1 LIKNLEVYL
10 GIKINLLQG
19 AENSSEDPFD
29 HFLQMY
35 GGFLP
40 SSNARWCTKK
50 LKLDPFENYVGT
62 DPVVSYVGIRGD
74 EEREGYISTKKNIQ
88 SIFPFRKNIWSKD
101 VVTKMLSNQNMEQLL
116 TMSKNIDFGQNQEK
130 TFQTISRKVNPS
142 FTLDQKL
149 NILLDSNVKAFKD
162 GKVHRESN
170 EVFWRKDGSS
180 FPVEYVSTP
189 IWDDGELVGAVVS
202 FRDISARVAL
212 EAELIESKDRERILQ
227 SDLQHVSR
235 VSAMGEVASAMAH
248 ELNQPL
254 TAVMNYVQ
262 ASRRLLSSE
271 TETATEKST
280 EKALGYMEKAVEQA
294 ARAGGIIRGLRK
306 FVEKEDTER
315 SFENINEIIE
325 EAITLVLPG
334 GQSNSIKFATKLS
347 PDLPEIL
354 VHKVRLQQVIV
365 NLVRNALEALE
376 GRDDPQMYVKTHW
389 RGDTFVEVCV
399 CDNGPGLPSKVVQKL
414 FQSFITTKPNG
425 MGVGLSICKT
435 IIEEHGGEIEAV
447 DNKHGG
453 TTFCFTLPITSQP
466 ETHTRMETDN
476 A

>member
-1 LIKNLEVYL
+1 MDKTPTQNVDTFRRQTEMILEATGDGVYGLNADGKTIFANPAAARLSGFSIEEML
-10 GIKINLLQG
+10 GKSQHELSHHSYRDG
-19 AENSSEDPFD
+19 SP
-29 HFLQMY
+29 Y
-35 GGFLP
+35 
-40 SSNARWCTKK
+40 
-50 LKLDPFENYVGT
+50 
-62 DPVVSYVGIRGD
+62 PVHNCPIY
-74 EEREGYISTKKNIQ
+74 
-88 SIFPFRKNIWSKD
+88 
-101 VVTKMLSNQNMEQLL
+101 
-116 TMSKNIDFGQNQEK
+116 
-130 TFQTISRKVNPS
+130 
-142 FTLDQKL
+142 
-149 NILLDSNVKAFKD
+149 KAFKD

-189 IWDDGELVGAVVS
+189 IWDDGELVGAVVA

-262 ASRRLLSSE
+262 ASCRLLSSE
-271 TETATEKST
+271 TETAT

-334 GQSNSIKFATKLS
+334 GQSNTIKFATKLS

-389 RGDTFVEVCV
+389 RDDTFVEVCV
-399 CDNGPGLPSKVVQKL
+399 CDNGPGLPSEVAQKL

-453 TTFCFTLPITSQP
+453 TTFCFTLPVTSQP
-466 ETHTRMETDN
+466 ETHTITETDN